1 MKTIWMKIYIVLAA
15 VVFLSTLAFSQE
27 LKSIKLPDPETDG
40 GKPLM
45 RALMDRKS
53 SRTFSTEA
61 LSKQTIS
68 NLLWAANGINRP
80 DSGKRTAPSAHN
92 WQETDIY
99 LANAQGLYLYDA
111 NAHALKP
118 VLSKDIRELT
128 GVQQFVKTAPVNL
141 IYVAELSKMV
151 NASVEDKNLY
161 SAANTGFISQ
171 NVYLY
176 CASEGLST
184 VVRAWIDKDKLAKVM
199 MLKPSQK
206 IILSQTIGYP
216 QKN

>member
-1 MKTIWMKIYIVLAA
+1 MKTHFIKFHIALAVIA
-15 VVFLSTLAFSQE
+15 FLSTSALSQE
-27 LKSIKLPDPETDG
+27 LKSIKLPAPETDG

-45 RALMDRKS
+45 DVLMERKS
-53 SRTFSTEA
+53 SRTFSTKP
-61 LSKQTIS
+61 LPLQMIS

-99 LANAQGLYLYDA
+99 LANAEGLYVYDA
-111 NAHALKP
+111 KTHALNP
-118 VLSKDIRELT
+118 VLSKDIRAET
-128 GVQQFVKTAPVNL
+128 GVQKFVKSAPVNL
-141 IYVAELSKMV
+141 VYVADLSKMGD
-151 NASVEDKNLY
+151 ASPEDKTLY

-171 NVYLY
+171 NVYLF

-184 VVRAWIDKDKLAKVM
+184 VVRAWIDKDKLTGIMK
-199 MLKPSQK
+199 LKPSQR

-216 QKN
+216 DK